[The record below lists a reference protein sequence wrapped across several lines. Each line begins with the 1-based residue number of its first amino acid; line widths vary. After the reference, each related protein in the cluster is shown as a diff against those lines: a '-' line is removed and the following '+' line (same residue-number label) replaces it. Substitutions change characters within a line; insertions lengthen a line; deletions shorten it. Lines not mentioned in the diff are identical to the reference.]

1 MPTAYTA
8 DELSERSL
16 RLSARLTEDSPDAEA
31 AFYRVHEFIADII
44 ESGGV
49 VHDLSERHALQT
61 MLESWLVLVEPLG
74 EALGRVLP
82 VPSLREPSDAAL
94 ADFRRRRDRN
104 RLGGRPPVHPISR
117 AQFEDFLASERRT
130 LEDVLVSG
138 VAIAEVD
145 FRKRHILNCRFEEC
159 EFPRAQ
165 FDQDSNLAHSGFVD
179 CNLAGAQGGDHRGGL
194 LAFNALFE
202 RVRFDGAAMELALF
216 NHAAFVETE
225 FDAEASFRRCH
236 FYDAKFQRFRS
247 NGALLAECLF
257 DTAKHDARDSY
268 MDLSESDLWQSSFRE
283 AELARVVFAESSL
296 RQCRFDRAVLTDAR
310 FEAADV
316 FDADFTTAYYVSRTN
331 LYAAE
336 NWTEA
341 RLDERSRARLERKRR
356 RKGAPGKFPVEESR

>member
-16 RLSARLTEDSPDAEA
+16 RLSARLNEEGTEAEV
-31 AFYRVHEFIADII
+31 AFYQVHEFIADIAK
-44 ESGGV
+44 SGAV
-49 VHDLSERHALQT
+49 VHDVWERHALQT

-82 VPSLREPSDAAL
+82 PPSLHDPSDAAL
-94 ADFRRRRDRN
+94 ADFRRRRDRT
-104 RLGGRPPVHPISR
+104 RRGGRPPVHPISR

-130 LEDVLVSG
+130 LEDVLVTG
-138 VAIAEVD
+138 IAIAEID
-145 FRKRHILNCRFEEC
+145 FRERHILNCRFEQC
-159 EFPRAQ
+159 DFPRAQ

-225 FDAEASFRRCH
+225 FDADASFRRCQ

-268 MDLSESDLWQSSFRE
+268 MDFSESDLSQSTFRE
-283 AELARVVFAESSL
+283 ADLARVVFAESSL

-310 FEAADV
+310 FEGADV
-316 FDADFTTAYYVSRTN
+316 FDADFRTAHYIHRTN

-336 NWTEA
+336 NWTEV
-341 RLDERSRARLERKRR
+341 RLDERFRARLERKQRR
-356 RKGAPGKFPVEESR
+356 EGAPKEFPVEGLH